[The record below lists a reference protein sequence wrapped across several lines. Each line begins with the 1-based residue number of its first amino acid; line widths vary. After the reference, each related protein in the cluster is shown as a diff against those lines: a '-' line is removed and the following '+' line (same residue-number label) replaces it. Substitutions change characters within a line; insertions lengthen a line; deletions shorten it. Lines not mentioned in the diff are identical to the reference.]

1 MLSAHQKVFS
11 RRIPGLGQCCD
22 QHRTAQGSCRSPAAP
37 QVICKKKM
45 QYFQGN
51 TVILSTRNRK
61 NSLKALTFSTSSVYY
76 STGLTS
82 KRNQTAWAPQ
92 SSPRY
97 PNSHPTIVW
106 FYSLQHRGVAYQ
118 PTHICRGGQQPAA
131 RPGEKPTNQLAAW
144 SSAGTDEAL
153 SASQASQTCVAS
165 EGTRCCRVSQCC
177 LPQQKPQSQRAA
189 QKAVGPRAHRLLPQE
204 NTSCPA
210 ISSLI
215 YLLFPVYSL
224 ILVFQYFT
232 SHVWPVTY
240 AEWATI
246 YLIFPSSVI

>member
-1 MLSAHQKVFS
+1 MRKKPNEVRAVHGSACSGQRRWASQDPICSQPSPLGLPSPPPCLLPFHLHLFPPHLINAHQTAPSKKISYPSTLVLTSFMLSAHQKVFS

-22 QHRTAQGSCRSPAAP
+22 PHRTAQGSCRSPAAP
-37 QVICKKKM
+37 QVICKKNL

-97 PNSHPTIVW
+97 PNSHPTILW

-118 PTHICRGGQQPAA
+118 PTH
-131 RPGEKPTNQLAAW
+131 L
-144 SSAGTDEAL
+144 
-153 SASQASQTCVAS
+153 
-165 EGTRCCRVSQCC
+165 
-177 LPQQKPQSQRAA
+177 
-189 QKAVGPRAHRLLPQE
+189 
-204 NTSCPA
+204 
-210 ISSLI
+210 
-215 YLLFPVYSL
+215 
-224 ILVFQYFT
+224 
-232 SHVWPVTY
+232 
-240 AEWATI
+240 
-246 YLIFPSSVI
+246 